1 MNDEKKTDLTDYLPE
16 YLKSFQEIREIMRTE
31 TIELQK
37 LREHHEQYA
46 DDRFPVTCGERG
58 AARLE
63 QMLGILPPPND
74 SLESRR
80 FRILSR
86 WNLAAPYHIAFL
98 EQQLEMLCGKDGYRL
113 YMDFAEGVLEVKVE
127 LISKHMLNSVKEL
140 LSAVVPCNIRID
152 AGLMYN
158 QHGTL
163 GKFTH
168 RQLKEFT
175 HKKLRE
181 DVMI

>member
-1 MNDEKKTDLTDYLPE
+1 MNDEEKTDLIDYLPE
-16 YLKSFQEIREIMRTE
+16 YLKGFREIREIMRTE

-37 LREHHEQYA
+37 FCERHEQYA
-46 DDRFPVTCGERG
+46 DDCFPVTCGERG

-63 QMLGILPPPND
+63 RMLGILPPPND

-86 WNLAAPYHIAFL
+86 WNLAPPYNVAFL
-98 EQQLEMLCGKDGYRL
+98 EQQLDLLCKTKGYRL
-113 YMDFAEGVLEVKVE
+113 QMDAAKGVLEVKVE
-127 LISKHMLNSVKEL
+127 LVSKHMLDSVKEL

-158 QHGTL
+158 RHGTL

-168 RQLKEFT
+168 GQLKEFT

-181 DVMI
+181 DVML